1 MTTKLTKALVQYLMA
16 MTLPQEL
23 GILHTPE
30 EENPFISV
38 DKRTG
43 KKTCR
48 INDSELERFK
58 DETGIELSQAEIL
71 SCATLKEMENLLGTK
86 AGKFSMDTLSNMIL
100 NLTATLGTIWNN
112 LELVENLDEISDR
125 GMVDPAYVWPKYSN
139 LKLDSAEKE
148 KLEKECECRVIFGR
162 LRSILS

>member
-1 MTTKLTKALVQYLMA
+1 MKTNTLKQTLVQYLMT

-58 DETGIELSQAEIL
+58 DETGIELSRAEIL
-71 SCATLKEMENLLGTK
+71 SCATLKEMENLLCTK
-86 AGKFSMDTLSNMIL
+86 AGKFSMDTLSSMIL

-112 LELVENLDEISDR
+112 LELVESLDEISDR
-125 GMVDPAYVWPKYSN
+125 GMVDPAYVWPK
-139 LKLDSAEKE
+139 
-148 KLEKECECRVIFGR
+148 
-162 LRSILS
+162 